1 MRNYFN
7 KATERKILP
16 ERMPFE
22 TVVGQNATE
31 IGMICE
37 KHPVHIPNFAL
48 IPNFNHKFIFVTLH
62 PNPSIETQGKQI
74 VDQLKKEQICQYF
87 LITTNG

>member
-16 ERMPFE
+16 ERMSFE
-22 TVVGQNATE
+22 AVVGQNATE

-48 IPNFNHKFIFVTLH
+48 IPIFNQK
-62 PNPSIETQGKQI
+62 
-74 VDQLKKEQICQYF
+74 
-87 LITTNG
+87 